1 MVIIVFRW
9 QVNQF
14 CYSLQNF
21 IIMKKLVLML
31 ASLFILIVMVNGQ
44 DTLRKP
50 YQANAQFPRRDR
62 IHQEEHLMLIDGK
75 LYKMQSGVRTQVES
89 QVQLRKGGVINPDG
103 SYQLKNAERLQLH
116 NGECLDLD
124 GNRYQNQRMFGKR
137 QMMTQRQMMQNKNW
151 NNQGSPMN
159 QNRRPGKKS

>member
-1 MVIIVFRW
+1 
-9 QVNQF
+9 
-14 CYSLQNF
+14 
-21 IIMKKLVLML
+21 
-31 ASLFILIVMVNGQ
+31 
-44 DTLRKP
+44 
-50 YQANAQFPRRDR
+50 
-62 IHQEEHLMLIDGK
+62 
-75 LYKMQSGVRTQVES
+75 
-89 QVQLRKGGVINPDG
+89 LRKGGVINPDG

-116 NGECLDLD
+116 NGEYLDLD